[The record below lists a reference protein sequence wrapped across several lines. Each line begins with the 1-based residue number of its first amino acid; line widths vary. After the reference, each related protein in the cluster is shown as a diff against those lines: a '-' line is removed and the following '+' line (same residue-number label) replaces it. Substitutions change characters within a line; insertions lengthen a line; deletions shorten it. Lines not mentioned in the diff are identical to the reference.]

1 MYHKCLPIWYL
12 LTVFCSGFLI
22 FLDITATYTSY
33 IIGQLKQA
41 FPQLHSS
48 ADAGKLIAGPIG
60 RDVMAVSQILIQVFI
75 MATRVLSFSIAMDVL
90 TGQSLLGLVWIL
102 RVGRMLYVRLA
113 SDDED
118 GVAFVDV

>member
-1 MYHKCLPIWYL
+1 
-12 LTVFCSGFLI
+12 
-22 FLDITATYTSY
+22 
-33 IIGQLKQA
+33 
-41 FPQLHSS
+41 
-48 ADAGKLIAGPIG
+48 
-60 RDVMAVSQILIQVFI
+60 MAVSQIIILVFI
-75 MATRVLSFSIAMDVL
+75 MAIRVLSFSIAMDVL